1 MTVIINIVLLLT
13 TLHQGS
19 GLFCLMGKHNY
30 GFIIEY
36 HCSAFFH
43 LYHMSSSLSRS
54 MPFYVKLALILFSLI
69 ALFYIAIEVKEIL
82 SPLIF
87 AVLFSIAL
95 LPVVHFFEKR
105 LKLPA
110 GMAAG
115 ISVLLF
121 LFCIILLIYFLGSQI
136 SRLGQDWPQFKEQIH
151 TSAQSLQQWIHTKLK
166 INITQQ
172 MTYVNKATSKVLDSS
187 SSVIGATVSSLSS
200 TLLFLVFTMIY
211 TFFLILYR
219 HHLLKFLIAVFKEE
233 NSETVY
239 DITEQVQY
247 IIRKY
252 ILGLLLEVLI
262 VSSVC
267 CIAFLILG
275 VKYAV
280 LLGIITG
287 IFNLVPY
294 IGIFT
299 SLALG
304 TFITFA
310 TGAATTKVVLVAA
323 VYVCVHLVD
332 SNVLLP
338 LIVGSK
344 VRINAL
350 ITVLGVI
357 GGEMLWGISGMFLS
371 IPVIAIV
378 KIIFDRIDTLK
389 PWGLLL
395 GEDKEAKPKSKK
407 KIIEEADLEK
417 PAE

>member
-1 MTVIINIVLLLT
+1 
-13 TLHQGS
+13 
-19 GLFCLMGKHNY
+19 
-30 GFIIEY
+30 
-36 HCSAFFH
+36 
-43 LYHMSSSLSRS
+43 

-69 ALFYIAIEVKEIL
+69 ALLYIAIAIKEIL
-82 SPLIF
+82 SPLVF
-87 AVLFSIAL
+87 AFLFSIAL
-95 LPVVHFFEKR
+95 LPVVNFFEKK

-115 ISVLLF
+115 FSVLLF
-121 LFCIILLIYFLGSQI
+121 LFGIVLLIYFLGSQI

-151 TSAQSLQQWIHTKLK
+151 TSGQNLQQWIHETLK
-166 INITQQ
+166 VNVTQQ
-172 MTYVNKATSKVLDSS
+172 MSYVNEATTKVLDSS
-187 SSVIGATVSSLSS
+187 STVIGATFTSLSS
-200 TLLFLVFTMIY
+200 ILLFLVFTMIY

-233 NSETVY
+233 NSGKVY
-239 DITEQVQY
+239 DIVEQVQY

-299 SLALG
+299 SLVLS

-310 TGAATTKVVLVAA
+310 TGAATTKVILVA
-323 VYVCVHLVD
+323 VIYVCVHLTD

-357 GGEMLWGISGMFLS
+357 SGEMLWGISGMFLS
-371 IPVIAIV
+371 IPVIAII
-378 KIIFDRIDTLK
+378 KIIFDRIETME

-395 GEDKEAKPKSKK
+395 GEDKDEKPKSKK
-407 KIIEEADLEK
+407 KTIAEAKQEETDDTQDTNMEIIGNEQV
-417 PAE
+417 